1 VSAQNETLKPVQ
13 QFARSFLRVVG
24 GSRGAMTL
32 RGGDAAMTFEIDFS
46 RAHQY
51 RWRLLS
57 DEGEVA
63 LSGEGYVRK
72 QDCLDVVEALRSGEL
87 AAAVVDLTDV
97 PPYLSR
103 RE

>member
-1 VSAQNETLKPVQ
+1 
-13 QFARSFLRVVG
+13 
-24 GSRGAMTL
+24 MTL
-32 RGGDAAMTFEIDFS
+32 RSGDAAMTFEIDFS
-46 RAHQY
+46 RVHQY
-51 RWRLLS
+51 RWRLRS

-63 LSGEGYVRK
+63 ISGEGYVRK
-72 QDCLDVVEALRSGEL
+72 QDCLDVVDALRSGEL